1 MAGSFT
7 AQEIARALI
16 NGNLTGAELET
27 LVTSG
32 TMAATYLGAC
42 RDLFT
47 SGTMNAILNSQVGF
61 TSLVGSAT
69 LLPYLLNSR
78 GADIAASDNATACIT
93 TVPAAMAAIVDSTT
107 FLDFW
112 ISVAENR
119 TRLSNRV
126 NASGSV
132 LVRQQFTENGTYTV
146 PEGGLLRLS
155 YFVIGPGG
163 NGGSSFDGRFYN
175 GTGGSGGGAS
185 FGTVSPGSIPAAGE
199 NIIITVPTSAGS
211 NATIGAFA
219 TGASGNNG
227 ISNTSSAPNVPGGG
241 STSGSSCYDTA
252 VTTAVYQ
259 PNTGT
264 RMGGMGG
271 GVINVSTGSNGTAGL
286 TGSGGIAGGTNGG
299 GAGGGTAGTGYGSG
313 GGAGQGNPSSSFKDG
328 QSAAAT
334 DYGSGGGGAS
344 GAGVIDGTGGTGA
357 GGLAII
363 YGVKAVA

>member
-32 TMAATYLGAC
+32 TMASTYLGAC

-69 LLPYLLNSR
+69 LLPYLLNFR
-78 GADIAASDNATACIT
+78 GVDIAASDNATAWIT
-93 TVPAAMAAIVDSTT
+93 TVPAAMVAIVDSTT
-107 FLDFW
+107 FLDLW

-119 TRLSNRV
+119 TRLSNRA

-146 PEGGLLRLS
+146 PAGGLLRLS

-163 NGGSSFDGRFYN
+163 NGGSTPNGSYK

-185 FGTVSPGSIPAAGE
+185 FGTVPPGSIPAAGE

-211 NATIGAFA
+211 DATIGAFA
-219 TGASGNNG
+219 TGASGANG
-227 ISNTSSAPNVPGGG
+227 ISITTSAQNVPGGG
-241 STSGSSCYDTA
+241 FTSGSSCYDTD

-264 RMGGMGG
+264 KAGGMGG
-271 GVINVSTGSNGTAGL
+271 GVISNTIGSNGTAGL
-286 TGSGGIAGGTNGG
+286 TGSGGIAGGTGG

-313 GGAGQGNPSSSFKDG
+313 GGAGQHNPSSSYANG

-334 DYGSGGGGAS
+334 DYGCGGGGAA
-344 GAGVIDGTGGTGA
+344 GAGVIAGTGGTGA